1 VYLAAVTLSQRLH
14 DLLTLFLITQTRVQN
29 IPLFLLFELQLQMLY
44 PLLTPPLTN
53 ATEPLQAPTD
63 VTTSATQP
71 QQPNPASNTSP
82 YKPPPILAATISIL
96 LLTHASYFALGGSN
110 AISSLDLSN
119 AYNGIA
125 GYNVLAVGIL
135 LFASNW
141 AGPIWWSTAGV
152 LLLQHLRDGP
162 EPEVE
167 ETEEEKQAK
176 DATPS
181 TRKWVEE
188 ERSFLRVSAAPT
200 VVKPAKQEVRGLWM
214 EHLAT
219 LTVFVCAGLVA
230 VMAACTVLRTHLFIW
245 TVFSPKYLYAMA
257 WSLGWHFVVNVVI
270 GSVLYRL
277 GRRR

>member
-1 VYLAAVTLSQRLH
+1 
-14 DLLTLFLITQTRVQN
+14 
-29 IPLFLLFELQLQMLY
+29 MLY
-44 PLLTPPLTN
+44 PLLTPPLPTV
-53 ATEPLQAPTD
+53 TKPPQAPTSE
-63 VTTSATQP
+63 VTISATQP
-71 QQPNPASNTSP
+71 QTVESSSKIPP

-96 LLTHASYFALGGSN
+96 LLTHVSYFALGGSN

-141 AGPIWWSTAGV
+141 AGPIWWSTAAV

-162 EPEVE
+162 EPDIE
-167 ETEEEKQAK
+167 ETEEDKQAK
-176 DATPS
+176 NATSS
-181 TRKWVEE
+181 TRRWVEE
-188 ERSFLRVSAAPT
+188 ERSLLKASAAPP
-200 VVKPAKQEVRGLWM
+200 VVKQAKQEVRGLWM

-257 WSLGWHFVVNVVI
+257 WSLGWHFVVNVAI

-277 GRRR
+277 GRR